1 VTVDLG
7 TVSLEDRGND
17 RVIVSGATGTAP
29 PETLK
34 VVGGYSD
41 GHMAQAILGYAWP
54 DALEKARA
62 AADII
67 KVQLAEAKIRAD
79 EIVTEFIGYDSLHGP
94 LSDPRHAAELNEVY
108 LRMAIRTPELS
119 HGDRFNRLFPP
130 LALSGPPFIGGY
142 GGITPPRELLG
153 IWPTTIRR
161 DLVEPFVS
169 VHVEEVTP

>member
-1 VTVDLG
+1 
-7 TVSLEDRGND
+7 
-17 RVIVSGATGTAP
+17 
-29 PETLK
+29 
-34 VVGGYSD
+34 
-41 GHMAQAILGYAWP
+41 
-54 DALEKARA
+54 
-62 AADII
+62 
-67 KVQLAEAKIRAD
+67 
-79 EIVTEFIGYDSLHGP
+79 
-94 LSDPRHAAELNEVY
+94 
-108 LRMAIRTPELS
+108 MAIRTPELS